1 MTTITKD
8 VTILLVED
16 DPGHARLVEKNLRRA
31 NLTNPIVP
39 LSDGRQAVDYL
50 FREGPYSDDPI
61 PANLLVLLD
70 LNLPVMDGYQ
80 VLRRMKGND
89 STRRIPVIV
98 LTTTDDEREIDRC
111 YDLGCN
117 VYITKPVDYEG
128 FSEAI
133 RKLGLFLSVVSIPKE
148 RTNGHE

>member
-1 MTTITKD
+1 MKSIATD

-31 NLTNPIVP
+31 NLTNPIIV
-39 LSDGRQAVDYL
+39 LGDGGQAMDYL
-50 FREGPYSDDPI
+50 FREGTYADEPMPK
-61 PANLLVLLD
+61 NLLVLLD

-80 VLRRMKGND
+80 VLRRMKE
-89 STRRIPVIV
+89 SAATQRIPVIV
-98 LTTTDDEREIDRC
+98 LTTTDDAREVNRC

-133 RKLGLFLSVVSIPKE
+133 RKLGLFLSVVAIPKE
-148 RTNGHE
+148 RTDGHE